1 MKRYFRFAGAGAT
14 ATLLAA
20 IVASPAH
27 SAAPADLLQQWRVE
41 AGAVPFSAARGRQLF
56 ESRVIDWSCA
66 TCHTSDPRAGGRHT
80 VTGKPIEPLAPSAN
94 PARFTDEAKVA
105 KWMRRNCKD
114 VLQRECTPLEKGDV
128 LTWLLTLKSGGQP

>member
-1 MKRYFRFAGAGAT
+1 MKRLFLIPAGGVSAL
-14 ATLLAA
+14 LLAA
-20 IVASPAH
+20 IAVSPAR
-27 SAAPADLLQQWRVE
+27 SATPADLLQQWRTE

-56 ESRVIDWSCA
+56 ESRVTDWSCS

-80 VTGKPIEPLAPSAN
+80 VTGKPIEPLAPAAN

-114 VLQRECTPLEKGDV
+114 VLQRECTSLEKGDV
-128 LTWLLTLKSGGQP
+128 LTWLLTLKPGVQP